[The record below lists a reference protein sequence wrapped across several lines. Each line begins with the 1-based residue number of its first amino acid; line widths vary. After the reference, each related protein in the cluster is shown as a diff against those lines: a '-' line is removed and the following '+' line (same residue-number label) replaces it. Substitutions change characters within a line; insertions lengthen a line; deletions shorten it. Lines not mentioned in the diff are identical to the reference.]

1 MSRLLDLFASRYN
14 YTDFHE
20 LNIDWLITHVKLL
33 EDLMED
39 FVTLNSITYAD
50 PVEWS
55 IDTQYAKN
63 VVVLDSTGNAFLSIK
78 PVPRGIQLNN
88 TDYWLKI
95 FDFINY
101 QETFNKN
108 ITYNVELNTTQAT
121 AAYNVDG
128 WLLWENVLYKVTQ
141 NIAIND
147 DLLVGTN
154 IEHFTIEELLKQF
167 ITDTNT
173 LIQQYKNDIDASE
186 LQFTTN
192 LQTQFDQLVG
202 SATVDSEVINARL
215 DIENVN
221 HVNLRDSIT
230 SQIGLA
236 CNTFRESLTTV
247 TINWKNGYLNGSG
260 VAVVS
265 SSWKVSQFI
274 NVLDFVNISGTF
286 TANTGNKHFAYY
298 DRFGGYLGGSE
309 FGDATVYSKT
319 INLSSTVAFVRI
331 STTNANTGTVVV
343 KIPRDNVKDAGF
355 VRVDTV
361 FSPGYINP
369 DGTIHSSNNWK
380 HTALIPARK
389 YFKYGGA
396 IGALSSST
404 GCNLAF
410 YNQNGVFVRGA
421 GLNMDLGV
429 AEYIFP
435 MQNDEYYV
443 ALSINNSL
451 SNGYFAPYMSALEDI
466 SLNKIKVVSPT
477 ERGTFRSVT
486 AAVAAAVDGDII
498 FVKRGT
504 YTDEHVKAWGKEIT
518 IIGEDKLSTI
528 LQCTDSSYSTP
539 LVEMSC
545 GCIENLTLQTL
556 GGDSGYTLH
565 DEDPFAFG
573 KNFTIKNCIIES
585 QIARS
590 AIGMG
595 MHGNTRIQII
605 GCELRTS
612 SADRVI
618 YIHDSNEA
626 QYAGTYTLDIIDN
639 LFINDG
645 QYIMALQSQHITGN
659 STAVTF
665 ENNTFYRADIVA
677 ESGITIRVKQPDN
690 TYVET
695 HDIADLPDWYVTR
708 WSRHN
713 NISQLNR
720 NTFGQ

>member
-1 MSRLLDLFASRYN
+1 MSRLFDLFASRYN

-20 LNIDWLITHVKLL
+20 LNIDWLIAHVKLL

-55 IDTQYAKN
+55 IDRQYSKN
-63 VVVLDSTGNAFLSIK
+63 VVVLDSTGNAFLAKK
-78 PVPRGIQLNN
+78 PVPKGIQLSN

-121 AAYNVDG
+121 AAYNVDD

-147 DLLVGTN
+147 DLLVGVN
-154 IEHFTIEELLKQF
+154 IEHFTIEELLKRF
-167 ITDTNT
+167 ITDVNA
-173 LIQQYKNDIDASE
+173 LIQQYKDDIDASE

-192 LQTQFDQLVG
+192 LQTQFDQLVS

-236 CNTFRESLTTV
+236 CNTFRDTLTTV
-247 TINWKNGYLNGSG
+247 TINWENGYLNGSG
-260 VAVVS
+260 AAVAS

-298 DRFGGYLGGSE
+298 DRFGSYLGGSE
-309 FGDATVYSKT
+309 YGDATIYSKT
-319 INLSSTVAFVRI
+319 INLPSTVAFVRI
-331 STTNANTGTVVV
+331 STTNANTGSIVV
-343 KIPRDNVKDAGF
+343 KIPRDNIRDAGF
-355 VRVDTV
+355 VRTDTV
-361 FSPGYINP
+361 FSTGYIKP
-369 DGTIHSSNNWK
+369 DGTIAPSVNWK
-380 HTALIPARK
+380 HTGLVPARK
-389 YFKYGGA
+389 YVKYGGA
-396 IGALSSST
+396 ISGISSDT

-410 YNQNGVFVRGA
+410 YNQNGEFVRGA
-421 GLNMDLGV
+421 GLNMDLGA
-429 AEYIFP
+429 AEYVFP

-443 ALSINNSL
+443 ALSIPNAITS
-451 SNGYFAPYMSALEDI
+451 GYFAPYISSLEDL
-466 SLNKIKVVSPT
+466 SLNKIKVVSPS

-504 YTDEHVKAWGKEIT
+504 YADEHIKAWGKEIT
-518 IIGEDKLSTI
+518 ILGEDKLSTI
-528 LQCTDSSYSTP
+528 LTCSDSSYSNP
-539 LVEMSC
+539 LIEMSC
-545 GCIENLTLQTL
+545 GRIENLTLRTL
-556 GGDSGYTLH
+556 GGTDGYTLH
-565 DEDPFAFG
+565 DEDVFAFG
-573 KNFTIKNCIIES
+573 KNFTIKDCIIES
-585 QIARS
+585 QIAHS

-595 MHGNTRIQII
+595 MHGNTHIEII
-605 GCELRTS
+605 GCELRS
-612 SADRVI
+612 NSPDRVL
-618 YIHDSNEA
+618 YVHDSNES
-626 QYAGTYTLDIIDN
+626 QYVGTYQLDIVDN
-639 LFINDG
+639 LFINNG
-645 QYIMALQSQHITGN
+645 PYIIALQSQHLSGN

-665 ENNTFYRADIVA
+665 NNNTFYRADVVA
-677 ESGITIRVKQPDN
+677 ESGVTIRIKQSDN
-690 TYVET
+690 TYVES
-695 HDIADLPDWYVTR
+695 HNVADLPDWYVTR

>member
-1 MSRLLDLFASRYN
+1 MGRLLDLFTSRYN

-20 LNIDWLITHVKLL
+20 LNIDWVIRIVTVL
-33 EDLMED
+33 EDLMDD
-39 FVTLNSITYAD
+39 FVTLNTITYAD
-50 PVEWS
+50 PIEWS
-55 IDTQYAKN
+55 IDRQYSKN
-63 VVVLDSTGNAFLSIK
+63 VVVLDSTGNAFLAIK
-78 PVPRGIQLNN
+78 PVPKGIQLNN
-88 TDYWLKI
+88 SDYWLKI

-108 ITYNVELNTTQAT
+108 ITYNVEMNTTQAT
-121 AAYNVDG
+121 AAYNVDD

-147 DLLVGTN
+147 DLLVGVN
-154 IEHFTIEELLKQF
+154 LEHFTIEELLKQF
-167 ITDTNT
+167 MTDVNA
-173 LIQQYKNDIDASE
+173 LIQQYKDDIDASE
-186 LQFTTN
+186 LQFATD

-215 DIENVN
+215 DIQNNN
-221 HVNLRDSIT
+221 HVNLRNAIL
-230 SQIGLA
+230 SQIELA
-236 CNTFRESLTTV
+236 CNTFRDAMTTV
-247 TINWKNGYLNGSG
+247 TINWENGYLNGSG
-260 VAVVS
+260 AAVAS
-265 SSWKVSQFI
+265 SNWKVSQFI

-286 TANTGNKHFAYY
+286 TANTGNLHFAYY
-298 DRFGGYLGGSE
+298 DRYGGYLGGSE
-309 FGDATVYSKT
+309 YGDATIYSKT
-319 INLSSTVAFVRI
+319 RFLPSTATFVRI
-331 STTNANTGTVVV
+331 STTNANTGSVVV
-343 KIPRDNVKDAGF
+343 KIPRDNIKDAGF
-355 VRVDTV
+355 VRTDTV
-361 FSPGYINP
+361 FSPGYIKP
-369 DGTIHSSNNWK
+369 DGTIQSSVNWK
-380 HTALIPARK
+380 HTGLVPARK
-389 YFKYGGA
+389 YVKYGGA
-396 IGALSSST
+396 INAISSST

-410 YNQNGVFVRGA
+410 YNQNGEFVRGA

-429 AEYIFP
+429 AEYVFP

-443 ALSINNSL
+443 ALSIPNAITS
-451 SNGYFAPYMSALEDI
+451 GYFAPYVSSLEDI

-486 AAVAAAVDGDII
+486 AAVAAADDGDII

-504 YTDEHVKAWGKEIT
+504 YTDEHVKAWGKQIS

-539 LVEMSC
+539 LIEMSC

-556 GGDSGYTLH
+556 GGTDGYTLH
-565 DEDPFAFG
+565 DEDPFSFG

-585 QIARS
+585 QIGHS

-595 MHGNTRIQII
+595 MHGNSHIEII
-605 GCELRTS
+605 GCELRTNS
-612 SADRVI
+612 SDRVF
-618 YIHDSNEA
+618 YVHDSNDP
-626 QYAGTYTLDIIDN
+626 QYVGTYQLDIVDN
-639 LFINDG
+639 LFINNG

-695 HDIADLPDWYVTR
+695 HNVADLPDWYVTR